1 MRVLVVDDS
10 PAMRLYVSRTLEMTG
25 IGVSIDHAANGI
37 EAMEKA
43 SIEPPHLIITDLNM
57 PGMTGDELIEKA
69 SADERLRHVPFLVVT
84 ADADAQLGEGPP
96 SLTRKFE
103 RLTKP
108 VSPGVLRSSLLNL
121 LEQTSLE
128 SSVRQTVDS
137 VVETMFYTEAGY
149 RGPGPVAEPAI
160 GAIVEFSG
168 PVDGA
173 MHIFVE
179 EGLAARFAADFMA
192 IEAPHA
198 DDAMTRQTVT
208 ELGTVVC
215 ARIMNN
221 WLPGSSFRYSL
232 PELAYL
238 PEPGVRHRFTFSAGG
253 AEADLAIDITILK

>member
-25 IGVSIDHAANGI
+25 IDVSIDHAANGL

-69 SADERLRHVPFLVVT
+69 SADGRLRHVPFLVVT
-84 ADADAQLGEGPP
+84 ADANAQLGEGLA
-96 SLTRKFE
+96 SSTRKFE

-108 VSPGVLRSSLLNL
+108 VSPGMLRSSLLNL

-128 SSVRQTVDS
+128 STVRQTVES

-160 GAIVEFSG
+160 GAMVEFSG

-173 MHIFVE
+173 MYIFVE
-179 EGLAARFAADFMA
+179 ESLAARFAADFMA
-192 IEAPHA
+192 I
-198 DDAMTRQTVT
+198 DAAQANAAMSRQTVT
-208 ELGTVVC
+208 ELANVVC
-215 ARIMNN
+215 ARILNN
-221 WLPGSSFRYSL
+221 WLHGSSFRYSL
-232 PELAYL
+232 PELAEL
-238 PEPGVRHRFTFSAGG
+238 PEPGVRHRFAFSTGG
-253 AEADLAIDITILK
+253 ADADLAIDVTILK